1 MTNQERW
8 ELYESGELHRAIAV
22 ELLDWAGYW
31 ASAGVDGIQDE
42 LLRAQTKQAVNIIL
56 TDLSYANKVVASLA
70 ISDASFKN
78 LTQEEITE
86 TIIKGYRRS
95 SLKII

>member
-1 MTNQERW
+1 MNCIGR
-8 ELYESGELHRAIAV
+8 
-22 ELLDWAGYW
+22 AGYW

-42 LLRAQTKQAVNIIL
+42 LLRAQTKQAVHIIL

-86 TIIKGYRRS
+86 TIIKNVVTQIMSFKLEWVTG
-95 SLKII
+95 IDHIEE